1 MQFKLLSALSLA
13 SLAAATAISRRTGGG
28 GGNPEPIPASQCST
42 APVQCCTDG
51 GKASDETFAPIL
63 ALLGINVIGDALV
76 GTGCSAVPVVGVG
89 SGAECDSFAYCCE
102 DNSHSLIS
110 VSCVPVIIDL

>member
-1 MQFKLLSALSLA
+1 MTVPPS
-13 SLAAATAISRRTGGG
+13 
-28 GGNPEPIPASQCST
+28 IPASQCST
-42 APVQCCTDG
+42 GPVQCCTDG
-51 GKASDETFAPIL
+51 GKAEDSVFAPII
-63 ALLGINVIGDALV
+63 AALGISVPLDALV
-76 GTGCSAVPVVGVG
+76 GTGCAAVPVVGVG